1 MRRSADALKA
11 LAYIEDKNSG
21 ELRRPHA
28 IDLKTGMYRG
38 RSVLVVKTLAF
49 YFSSAREIPCDSSV
63 CMGCVCFLLF
73 P

>member
-1 MRRSADALKA
+1 MRRLADALKA

-21 ELRRPHA
+21 ELRCPHA

-49 YFSSAREIPCDSSV
+49 YLSFRSAACAVRL
-63 CMGCVCFLLF
+63 ML
-73 P
+73 